1 MRRHKLAAPA
11 TRPQAAPAPLSDT
24 PSPLHSARQTV
35 PKRAI
40 FLAGAK
46 RTSLWAISKVPARR
60 TGAAHHGAPSLHLT
74 RAPWRTPA
82 HRHIPQRPISIH
94 SQKTKPPFCHTR
106 CLIPNSAQPGAT
118 GRNIS
123 TLNFEK
129 SNPSAT
135 LSHPIAP
142 AQIKPNSPSSI
153 LGPARIF
160 LTLPLVSVR

>member
-74 RAPWRTPA
+74 RAPQRTAIHHSAPSRSILKNEA
-82 HRHIPQRPISIH
+82 TRHCAVCAVSSPTQRN
-94 SQKTKPPFCHTR
+94 T
-106 CLIPNSAQPGAT
+106 AQPGAT
-118 GRNIS
+118 I
-123 TLNFEK
+123 
-129 SNPSAT
+129 PSPFRKIEPMCHSVTPHRAGAIQT
-135 LSHPIAP
+135 QL
-142 AQIKPNSPSSI
+142 SI
-153 LGPARIF
+153 LDPRSSSNFPHPPTGERPI
-160 LTLPLVSVR
+160 T